1 MTTFH
6 NGKTPPFLRDPLKPS
21 NQEWFW
27 VGWDDWLESTETILT
42 SVWALP
48 AGFTLVNSK
57 VNETKEEEG
66 VNYPRSN
73 AALISTTL
81 STGEHYISNTITTS
95 ENQNE
100 TRGFFIR
107 ARDFT
112 TV

>member
-1 MTTFH
+1 MPTFH

-27 VGWDDWLESTETILT
+27 VGWDEWLQTGEGIVT
-42 SVWALP
+42 SVWTLP
-48 AGFTLVNSK
+48 TGFTLLDSK
-57 VNETKEEEG
+57 VNETKNEDG
-66 VNYPRSN
+66 VLYPQSN

-81 STGEHYISNTITTS
+81 SEGEHYISNTITTS
-95 ENQNE
+95 DNQTE
-100 TRGFFIR
+100 TKGFFVR